1 MKKILFAIAV
11 LALLYPLVAWLM
23 GVAIE
28 RRIAQFSDQGQSML
42 PQLRLIQRSQH
53 GVLTSDEDASY
64 EIGSTIKVTR
74 HYHRGWFSSV
84 DDATLEMSSA
94 ALDALTALK
103 PAAAISSN
111 DGSEHRTFRLLL
123 RSVIQHGPFCGS
135 KCFALAG
142 AETHARFTGP
152 LQASLPMTIRSRFG
166 FFGGGMTTVSSPAFD
181 HMQIGQDVNL
191 SWGGVEGTMH
201 YGARQDWY
209 DLAASV
215 PSLRLEGAKG
225 TLKID
230 GMSFDV
236 HSKRLLRTL
245 YGGDSRIE
253 ISRLIVSGMEKAQNL
268 SISNLLFATQNHA
281 PDGFMNVGYQMGM
294 GEIVT
299 QPLTLS
305 SAHADLTWK
314 HLGLDSLE
322 SLVAAIREA
331 GQQNTSVAPA
341 VRAQTMMAAIRQ
353 PLEALLLNQ
362 PEMDI
367 DRMSAATT
375 QGQGLITGVIRLVG
389 ASAADFEAPAM
400 LLRKLDVRLD
410 VAIDEAFL
418 SSLPGAGANASTQL
432 QPMIDQGYITR
443 TNGTLRTQIL
453 FRGGQPS
460 FNGKPFNPARKIS
473 SLTVDFT
480 AAPTSY
486 LYERKRPSQSTI

>member
-11 LALLYPLVAWLM
+11 LALLYPVVAWLM

-28 RRIAQFSDQGQSML
+28 RRIEQLSDQEQSML

-64 EIGSTIKVTR
+64 EMGSTIKVTH

-84 DDATLEMSSA
+84 DDVTLEMSSA
-94 ALDALTALK
+94 ALDAL
-103 PAAAISSN
+103 PA
-111 DGSEHRTFRLLL
+111 FRLLL

-142 AETHARFTGP
+142 AETLARFTGP
-152 LQASLPMTIRSRFG
+152 LQASLPMTIRSRFA

-181 HMQIGQDVNL
+181 HVQIGQDVHL
-191 SWGGVEGTMH
+191 SWGGVDGTMH
-201 YGARQDWY
+201 YGARLNWY
-209 DLAASV
+209 DLAASI

-225 TLKID
+225 TLQID
-230 GMSFDV
+230 GMSFDA

-253 ISRLIVSGMEKAQNL
+253 IKRLTASDMVKGQDL
-268 SISNLLFATQNHA
+268 SISNLVLASQNQA
-281 PDGFMNVGYQMGM
+281 PDGFMSVVYQLGA

-305 SAHADLTWK
+305 GAHVDLTWK

-322 SLVAAIREA
+322 ALFAAMRDA
-331 GQQNTSVAPA
+331 GQQNDSVAPA
-341 VRAQTMMAAIRQ
+341 ARAQTMMAAIKQ

-367 DRMSAATT
+367 DRMSAATA

-389 ASAADFEAPAM
+389 ASAADFEMPAM
-400 LLRKLDVRLD
+400 LLRKLDVRLE

-418 SSLPGAGANASTQL
+418 SNLPGAGANALTL
-432 QPMIDQGYITR
+432 LRPMIDQGYIAR
-443 TNGTLRTQIL
+443 ANGTLRTQIL
-453 FRGGQPS
+453 FREGQPS
-460 FNGKPFNPARKIS
+460 LNGKPFNRAASNAVRPPPQGLSPQGLSTPQSSSTPRTLSPATR
-473 SLTVDFT
+473 
-480 AAPTSY
+480 
-486 LYERKRPSQSTI
+486 